1 MFCESEAEAFA
12 DPARELIFEVGRA
25 YLERRGIT
33 AAELVFDP
41 AQHQALLNDGARF
54 QELLQ
59 RVALLQ
65 GQHTRRPVSER
76 MKELTALAEAAMK
89 RVEAQAAALPVLPSL
104 QDAAGRGLLT
114 GTNLDEWVRAGVAF
128 VRLLKVQDSLAAQA
142 GFCLDVI
149 EAGIEGE
156 VRSMADQTLSEI
168 LRLKP
173 AAASIYGDD
182 VNRRTMIELCLS
194 LLEAKPSAHT
204 AMTPIMTRLQQTGG
218 LAGLPLARAALRIRL
233 TEMLNGTAALF
244 DPDPKGEWEAL
255 LALKRR
261 IAAVEM
267 LTGDEQ
273 LATVLDRRLSRFSTP
288 DLLNP
293 MLAKESELARKLLLL
308 LRFHREIAD
317 PAARFEL
324 LGIIGHYLDAR
335 DFKTAFVSPKSTRED
350 FAELAA
356 AISAELMQAEI
367 PPARKSAYLQ
377 LFRDKLATVVKP
389 VGSRA
394 GQRGQGGPED
404 HVLMRDMR
412 LQLRNW
418 SPAGLM
424 FGPSNTTPEVGARLP
439 LTVVVRNPGFSIEF
453 SARAEILRVADGMIA
468 ARYQCDDPAAAQ
480 RIKNYFA

>member
-25 YLERRGIT
+25 YLERRSIT

-54 QELLQ
+54 QELMQ

-89 RVEAQAAALPVLPSL
+89 RVASQAAILPAVSGL
-104 QDAAGRGLLT
+104 QDAARRGLLA

-128 VRLLKVQDSLAAQA
+128 VRLLSAQDSLAAKA

-173 AAASIYGDD
+173 AAAAVYGEDA
-182 VNRRTMIELCLS
+182 NRRMMVELCLS
-194 LLEAKPSAHT
+194 LLEAKPT
-204 AMTPIMTRLQQTGG
+204 AAAVTPIMYRLQATHG
-218 LAGLPLARAALRIRL
+218 LPGLPLTQAALRTRL
-233 TEMLNGTAALF
+233 TEMLGGSAALF
-244 DPDPKGEWEAL
+244 HPEPKQEWEAL

-261 IAAVEM
+261 IEAVEA
-267 LTGDEQ
+267 LVGDEP
-273 LATVLDRRLSRFSTP
+273 LSTALDRRLARFSTP
-288 DLLNP
+288 ELLNP
-293 MLAKESELARKLLLL
+293 MLAKEPDLARRLLLL
-308 LRFHREIAD
+308 LSLNREIAD

-356 AISAELMQAEI
+356 AISAELMQADI
-367 PPARKSAYLQ
+367 PPARKSTYLQ
-377 LFRDKLATVVKP
+377 LFRDKLATVIKP
-389 VGSRA
+389 AGSRVA
-394 GQRGQGGPED
+394 QRGAGGPED
-404 HVLMRDMR
+404 HVLVRDMR
-412 LQLRNW
+412 VPLRNW
-418 SPAGLM
+418 SPSGLM
-424 FGPSNTTPEVGARLP
+424 FGPCNLSLEVGARLP
-439 LTVVVRNPGFSIEF
+439 LTVVVRNPACRIEF
-453 SARAEILRVADGMIA
+453 SVAAEILRVADGMIA
-468 ARYQCDDPAAAQ
+468 ARYQCDDPAAAEQ
-480 RIKNYFA
+480 IKSYFA